1 LFWHGLDHRS
11 GIAAMA
17 GPWQALPI
25 ANINGMLDDGG
36 LAL

>member
-11 GIAAMA
+11 GIAAMPA
-17 GPWQALPI
+17 HGQAFPI
-25 ANINGMLDDGG
+25 GNINDMLDDGG